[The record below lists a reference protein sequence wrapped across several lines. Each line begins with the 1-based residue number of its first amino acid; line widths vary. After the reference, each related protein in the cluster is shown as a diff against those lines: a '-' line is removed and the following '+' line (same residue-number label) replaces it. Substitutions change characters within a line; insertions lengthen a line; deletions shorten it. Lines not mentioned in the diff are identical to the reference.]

1 MLWIKFAFVFCRWS
15 GDHGAIRERGRFG
28 SIRMV
33 WTQNTDVSPG
43 KSGSMMSLTSYWRN
57 GAPVLVVMTSPASS
71 PYLNCVGWQDMCL
84 TETMK
89 CRVSSP
95 CLNCVG
101 WQDISLTEGRASS
114 PCLDCV
120 GWQDMRLVSGQ
131 ASSPCL
137 NCMGWQDTSLTVVED
152 RASSPYLNCIGWLDK
167 SSSRWSFPMIGV
179 LPLGLNCRSEEP
191 QCSVNCICTIRMLPN
206 WPRSRT
212 ASSWSLGR

>member
-1 MLWIKFAFVFCRWS
+1 MVQGDRVTYSSSIDHGYSHLPLVALDQVRFCISQFCRRS
-15 GDHGAIRERGRFG
+15 GDHGAIRGRGRFG

-33 WTQNTDVSPG
+33 WIRNTDVSPG

-57 GAPVLVVMTSPASS
+57 GAPVLVVMTSRASS

-89 CRVSSP
+89 CRGSSP

-101 WQDISLTEGRASS
+101 WQDMSLTEDRASS

-120 GWQDMRLVSGQ
+120 GWQDMRLVLGR

-137 NCMGWQDTSLTVVED
+137 NCMGWQDRSLTVAKED
-152 RASSPYLNCIGWLDK
+152 RASSPYLNCIGWQDK
-167 SSSRWSFPMIGV
+167 SSSRWSFLMSG
-179 LPLGLNCRSEEP
+179 G
-191 QCSVNCICTIRMLPN
+191 M
-206 WPRSRT
+206 
-212 ASSWSLGR
+212 ASSLTLTV

>member
-1 MLWIKFAFVFCRWS
+1 M
-15 GDHGAIRERGRFG
+15 EQRGRFG

-33 WTQNTDVSPG
+33 WIRNTDVSSG

-57 GAPVLVVMTSPASS
+57 GAPVLVVMTSRASS

-89 CRVSSP
+89 CRGSSP

-101 WQDISLTEGRASS
+101 WQDMSLTEDRASS

-120 GWQDMRLVSGQ
+120 GWQDMRLVLGR

-137 NCMGWQDTSLTVVED
+137 NCMGWQDRSLTVAKED
-152 RASSPYLNCIGWLDK
+152 RASSPYLNCIGWQDK
-167 SSSRWSFPMIGV
+167 SSSRWSFLMSG
-179 LPLGLNCRSEEP
+179 G
-191 QCSVNCICTIRMLPN
+191 M
-206 WPRSRT
+206 
-212 ASSWSLGR
+212 ASSLTLTV